1 MALVQNE
8 LSGLKLDCSLGSD
21 AVALADP
28 ECAEAVDP
36 FSYIREAGFD
46 YLTIGECVGCLFA
59 YTAVCHTIGYIGK
72 LAASLVGQ
80 PRRRK
85 YPRNQP
91 TNQPTLTNH
100 RPLPKIKLQ
109 LCGSSSAASN

>member
-72 LAASLVGQ
+72 WLRPWSAS
-80 PRRRK
+80 RRRK
-85 YPRNQP
+85 HPRNQRTNQP
-91 TNQPTLTNH
+91 TNHSLITDH
-100 RPLPKIKLQ
+100 YPK
-109 LCGSSSAASN
+109 